1 MANNNKI
8 EDDVIDYL
16 NAQDHVDWLVEDETY
31 NDIYSTTK
39 GGVTESLDRHQQITK
54 STPIQ
59 RSQEVEQ
66 MARGVIASDDELR
79 NYVKMAKSTKT
90 GSTDTNM
97 MSIEGETVDRRISK
111 LTDYFSGVSGQEL
124 TLEGITKDGQEYSF
138 VLFSDREGNYTINDS
153 PMDKNDFDRIV
164 NNAINFSAKVNLAA
178 KDEKDLY
185 GNALSAEQYLALEK
199 ERKAE
204 QNPTVTVGQPT
215 FYQK

>member
-178 KDEKDLY
+178 KDEYDLY
-185 GNALSAEQYLALEK
+185 GNSLSAEQYLALEK

>member
-39 GGVTESLDRHQQITK
+39 GGVTESLDRYQQIAK

-90 GSTDTNM
+90 GSTESDV

-111 LTDYFSGVSGQEL
+111 LTDYFSGVSGQAL

-138 VLFSDREGNYTINDS
+138 VLHSDREGNYTINDS

-178 KDEKDLY
+178 KDEYDLY
-185 GNALSAEQYLALEK
+185 GNSLSAEQYLALEK

>member
-1 MANNNKI
+1 MVDNNKI

-16 NAQDHVDWLVEDETY
+16 NAQDHVDWLVEDET
-31 NDIYSTTK
+31 DVDVHSSTK
-39 GGVTESLDRHQQITK
+39 GGSLDRYQQTGK
-54 STPIQ
+54 QTPIQ
-59 RSQEVEQ
+59 RSQEDEQ
-66 MARGVIASDDELR
+66 MVHGVIASDDELR

-111 LTDYFSGVSGQEL
+111 LTDYFSGVSGQAL

-138 VLFSDREGNYTINDS
+138 VLHSDREGNYTINDS

-178 KDEKDLY
+178 KDEYDLY
-185 GNALSAEQYLALEK
+185 GDPLSAEQYLALEK
-199 ERKAE
+199 ERQPK
-204 QNPTVTVGQPT
+204 VTVGSPRPISR
-215 FYQK
+215 

>member
-1 MANNNKI
+1 
-8 EDDVIDYL
+8 
-16 NAQDHVDWLVEDETY
+16 
-31 NDIYSTTK
+31 
-39 GGVTESLDRHQQITK
+39 
-54 STPIQ
+54 
-59 RSQEVEQ
+59 

-178 KDEKDLY
+178 KDEYDLY

>member
-16 NAQDHVDWLVEDETY
+16 NAQDHVDWLIEDDTS

-90 GSTDTNM
+90 GSTESDV

-111 LTDYFSGVSGQEL
+111 LTDYFSGVSGQAL

-178 KDEKDLY
+178 KDEYDLY
-185 GNALSAEQYLALEK
+185 GNSLSAEQYLALEK